1 METNSRNLVTK
12 LNQIVELAQLT
23 LQYPQNLT
31 AERQRMIIAL
41 ARYVS
46 TEVSCPTPALRHGGC
61 WSELSGARVPG
72 SAIPATSAQGDEQ

>member
-1 METNSRNLVTK
+1 METNSRNLVVK

-23 LQYPQNLT
+23 LQYPQRLT

-46 TEVSCPTPALRHGGC
+46 TEVSRPPAALRHGSC
-61 WSELSGARVPG
+61 WSELSGAYAPG